1 MSRIKVASVTSLG
14 VRLES
19 HRGAERRR
27 RGGAPRRGLPP
38 AMSAAACGLPER
50 SVMPRQGRRSW
61 PSKSN
66 GLQLCRWRKGQQAV
80 ELWLHLNAEL
90 ATWSTRSLGCRRH
103 RGHQAEPLTAPYSST
118 SGELGC
124 DPDQLALKCCSSTGI
139 GTALP
144 CTASAA
150 LQTGRTRPSDLCL
163 HSNPHSP
170 VSRAACREARRWA
183 MSCLSGKLQKCVCGT
198 RHYMLSFARFPFGP
212 FACVVITESPQSE
225 SAK

>member
-1 MSRIKVASVTSLG
+1 
-14 VRLES
+14 
-19 HRGAERRR
+19 
-27 RGGAPRRGLPP
+27 
-38 AMSAAACGLPER
+38 
-50 SVMPRQGRRSW
+50 MPRQDRRSW

-124 DPDQLALKCCSSTGI
+124 DPDQLAHQCCSSTGI

-144 CTASAA
+144 CTASAT

-163 HSNPHSP
+163 HSNPHTP
-170 VSRAACREARRWA
+170 MSRAACGGARRWA
-183 MSCLSGKLQKCVCGT
+183 MSCLSGKLQKCVCDT

-212 FACVVITESPQSE
+212 FACVVITESPQSYRAVWAY
-225 SAK
+225 SKIFPVVPSPAPTTSRRRTPSRLQPQRVRVKSKPTVRLIYVCYR